1 MSAHTELEFEVFMSQ
16 LKDTNQTLGFF
27 CDFEKISQNVR
38 NIEISLNMLNYLIGK
53 SDIEAAVNDIWQR
66 DSSAFSRG
74 KHIPIQRR
82 IITARLI
89 CFLLSSLLHLLELC
103 YCRAMLTL
111 HLMNRKRNNP
121 LSCLGMIKIL
131 L

>member
-53 SDIEAAVNDIWQR
+53 ADI
-66 DSSAFSRG
+66 G
-74 KHIPIQRR
+74 
-82 IITARLI
+82 RLDR
-89 CFLLSSLLHLLELC
+89 S
-103 YCRAMLTL
+103 
-111 HLMNRKRNNP
+111 
-121 LSCLGMIKIL
+121 
-131 L
+131 